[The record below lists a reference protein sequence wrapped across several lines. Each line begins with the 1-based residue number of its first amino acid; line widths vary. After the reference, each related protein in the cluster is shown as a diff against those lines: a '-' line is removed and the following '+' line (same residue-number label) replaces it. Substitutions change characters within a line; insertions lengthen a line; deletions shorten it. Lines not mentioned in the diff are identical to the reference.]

1 MARTLTIREKIE
13 KSKIK
18 VNPRYSAKLGEMFDL
33 CKSDKPFEAVNDAFH
48 YGYIQGMKAAKAEA
62 KKGGGAA

>member
-1 MARTLTIREKIE
+1 MERKTLTVKEKIA

-18 VNPRYSAKLGEMFDL
+18 LNPRYSAKTNEIFEL
-33 CKSDKPFEAVNDAFH
+33 CKSDSTIEALSDAFH

-62 KKGGGAA
+62 KGASV